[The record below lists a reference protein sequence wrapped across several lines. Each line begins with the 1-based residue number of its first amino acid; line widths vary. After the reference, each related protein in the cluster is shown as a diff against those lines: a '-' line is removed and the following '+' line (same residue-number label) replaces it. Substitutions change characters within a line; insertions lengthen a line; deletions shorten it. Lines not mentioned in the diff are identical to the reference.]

1 MTRARRLS
9 LAILLVLGIAATS
22 WIRSDEPYVRDG
34 DVIVTAL
41 ELPDTTEWPDTLEL
55 KGLWSISTRRTS
67 FGGFSSLLALPG
79 GNLLAFSDR
88 GMQIAMRETAGSVA
102 VTGPPRFN
110 PFRKSDRDV
119 EAVTRDPA
127 TGTLWLSYETDNSL
141 LRLQPDGNYRVLH
154 PQSMRG
160 WGVNSGAEAI
170 VRLTD
175 GRFVLLREVE
185 GEALLFPGD
194 PFEGIAPVAFR
205 FEPPGDMNPTD
216 MVQLPDGRVLILL
229 RGLAVGFPPVG
240 ASLVMADPA
249 EISEG
254 EPWDWYPV
262 ANLTGPMP
270 PENYEAIAVRPAA
283 DGTLDIWLMSDDNAA
298 VFQRTLLA
306 RLRWTPDTKK
316 GAAVRPGAP
325 SG

>member
-1 MTRARRLS
+1 MTRTRRLS

-22 WIRSDEPYVRDG
+22 WLRSDEPYVRDG

-41 ELPDTTEWPDTLEL
+41 DLPDTTEWPEKLEL
-55 KGLWSISTRRTS
+55 TGLWSISTQRTS

-88 GMQIAMRETAGSVA
+88 GMQMTMRETAGSVV

-110 PFRKSDRDV
+110 PFRQTDRDV

-127 TGTLWLSYETDNSL
+127 TETLWLSYETDNSL
-141 LRLQPDGNYRVLH
+141 VRLQPDGSYRVVR
-154 PQSMRG
+154 PESMRG
-160 WGVNSGAEAI
+160 WGINSGAEAM

-175 GRFVLLREVE
+175 GRFVLLREVD

-194 PFEGIAPVAFR
+194 PFEGAEPLPFR
-205 FEPPGDMNPTD
+205 FEPPGDMKPTD
-216 MVQLPDGRVLILL
+216 MVQLPDGTVLILL
-229 RGLAVGFPPVG
+229 RGLALGFPPVG

-249 EISEG
+249 DISEG
-254 EPWDWYPV
+254 KAWAWNPV
-262 ANLTGPMP
+262 ADLTGPMP
-270 PENYEAIAVRPAA
+270 PENYEAVAVRPAA
-283 DGTLDIWLMSDDNAA
+283 DGALDIWLMSDDNAA

-306 RLRWTPDTKK
+306 RLRWTPDAKK
-316 GAAVRPGAP
+316 GAAARPGAP